1 MIYVVEEIKKYNK
14 ENIKIESEYPNSTSL
29 IKFTPEVIKYPT
41 LIIYKVLF
49 TKNAI
54 FLFSVLYIL
63 LSFSS
68 KQYKQGAKKVPK
80 RKK

>member
-1 MIYVVEEIKKYNK
+1 MIYIAEEIKKYNT
-14 ENIKIESEYPNSTSL
+14 ENIKIESEYRNSTSL

-54 FLFSVLYIL
+54 FLFSVLYL
-63 LSFSS
+63 LSSS
-68 KQYKQGAKKVPK
+68 SPKQHIQGAKKVPK